1 MVTEHSD
8 LSTRP
13 VTVVIDDGSQ
23 TRDTFH
29 IAYPRLDVVGTY
41 PTVEEFLD
49 HSIDVD
55 LVVLDLMLSTRLG
68 TAQQLQGPRAIERLV
83 AKGYRVCLYTDE
95 RRPLVLAKCLSA
107 GATGLVRKADTLE
120 VNEQAFLRVSTG
132 QVSISHSLEDL
143 AELLNRRGQLPELTP
158 RQSQV
163 LRGRA
168 RGEPWKLLARRLG
181 ITPKTGYDRMEAV
194 MAKMVLHLQSAHL
207 GADYSPA
214 DVEHA
219 LGLSPGDL
227 LDVAEGGIG

>member
-1 MVTEHSD
+1 MAIE
-8 LSTRP
+8 RP
-13 VTVVIDDGSQ
+13 DPPAQPVVAVIDDGSQ

-29 IAYPRLDVVGTY
+29 LAYPRLDVVGTY
-41 PTVEEFLD
+41 ATVEGFLERAPQA
-49 HSIDVD
+49 D
-55 LVVLDLMLSTRLG
+55 LVVLDLMLSTSLG
-68 TAQQLQGPRAIERLV
+68 AAQQLQGPRAIERLV
-83 AKGYRVCLYTDE
+83 GQGYRVCLYTDE

-107 GATGLVRKADTLE
+107 GATGLVRKADALE
-120 VNEQAFLRVSTG
+120 INQQAFLRVAAG
-132 QVSISHSLEDL
+132 QVAISHSLEDI

-158 RQSQV
+158 RQAQV

-214 DVEHA
+214 DIERA
-219 LGLSPGDL
+219 LGLAPGDL
-227 LDVAEGGIG
+227 LDVAEGGVG